1 MTWFLEDT
9 QERAMFGGTKARQR
23 WENLRRDCRQVSEM
37 GEYYILV
44 LWPMSGWQIWRRV
57 DKVWVEYQCDCAT
70 LEEAIKTAQQMIAER
85 K

>member
-9 QERAMFGGTKARQR
+9 QERVAFGGTKARQR
-23 WENLRRDCRQVSEM
+23 WDNLRRDCRQAMEM

-57 DKVWVEYQCDCAT
+57 DKVWVEYQKDCST
-70 LEEAIKTAQQMIAER
+70 MQEAIEAAQQLIAER